1 MAEYTNVYNIINAMY
16 NQATGKNDLTAVDS
30 SSFVSVANTIL
41 ATGYDNFMNAMSTVL
56 TRSIFAFR
64 PYNEKFRI
72 IEADS
77 QRFGNHIRKISPLD
91 DEAKEEVAYSL
102 TDGYGVDQ
110 WIVNKPKAVQFNYY
124 DKKIWSR
131 WISLPITQIDGA
143 ISSESEFARF
153 VSMVMGNLTNQIAQD
168 REDAK
173 RLTFNNYM
181 MGVYQDNEYSPNGR
195 VINLLAEYNTET
207 GNSYTTSTIYD
218 EDNFTPFIRWCSAR
232 ILNVSDHLTERGYR
246 YHKNITGINIPRHT
260 PKEYQKFVLMSD
272 FYRKI
277 ESTALATTFHE
288 NLVKGFG
295 GFEPINYLQ
304 SSKDGE
310 RDSIS
315 MSKYVSLA
323 DNGQVFTSET
333 GTYTITGFVGA
344 IFDRDAMLVTTVD
357 EQIRSTG
364 VNARGLYENLWYH
377 YAFRYCNDFSEN
389 CVMFIIADVAS
400 GEGGE
405 I

>member
-16 NQATGKNDLTAVDS
+16 NQATGKNDLTAVDT

-143 ISSESEFARF
+143 VSSESEFARF

-207 GNSYTTSTIYD
+207 GNTYTTSTIYD

-246 YHKNITGINIPRHT
+246 YHKNITGVNIPRHT

-277 ESTALATTFHE
+277 ESTTLATTFHE

-333 GTYTITGFVGA
+333 GTYSITGFVGA

-377 YAFRYCNDFSEN
+377 YAFRYCNDFTEN
-389 CVMFIIADVAS
+389 CVMFIIADS
-400 GEGGE
+400 ESKKK
-405 I
+405 